1 MDGNT
6 YYTWRT
12 KEYTHTDTPNDWF
25 WAVGIITL
33 VICIIAIMFKNYLF
47 AVLMLVGVG
56 IIMYTKIRQPKD
68 VEIKITDQY
77 IQIGEDKKYYQDIA
91 SFWIEVIKDENKTP
105 QLLIA
110 LKRKLTP
117 LIIIKLPTELRAEDV
132 RQNLLKHLE
141 ERQMT
146 EGGIY
151 ELMEKLGF

>member
-1 MDGNT
+1 MEGNT
-6 YYTWRT
+6 YYTWHT
-12 KEYTHTDTPNDWF
+12 KEYTHVETSNDWF

-33 VICIIAIMFKNYLF
+33 VICILAIMFKNYLF

-77 IQIGEDKKYYQDIA
+77 IQIGEDKRYYQDIA
-91 SFWIEVIKDENKTP
+91 AFWIEVIKDADATP
-105 QLLIA
+105 QLLLA
-110 LKRKLTP
+110 MKRKLTP
-117 LIIIKLPTELRAEDV
+117 LIIIKLPKELRAEDV

-141 ERQMT
+141 EKQMT